1 MKRSDMDQSKNPWE
15 LNAEWWQNSFTN
27 GMNAEYSE
35 QLLPL
40 IVDLMKGFQK
50 VLDIGTGEGQIIRAL
65 EGMSIDAVGID
76 QSQKQIKRGKE
87 INPSSFLLRALAE
100 DLPFSYAF
108 FDAAISCLVVEHIE
122 RFEESFREAS
132 RVIKSGGRFLLVMNH
147 PLVQSPGSSWVEDWT
162 TDPPEKYWRIGSYLR
177 EELSEEYFGD
187 GISIPYTHRPLS
199 RYLNVLND
207 SGFVLTRMIE
217 PAPLNSDEKNSEWK
231 NEISYIPRFLIIVCE
246 KTSGTN

>member
-1 MKRSDMDQSKNPWE
+1 MDQSKNPWE

-100 DLPFSYAF
+100 DLHFLMLFSMLQF
-108 FDAAISCLVVEHIE
+108 PVWL
-122 RFEESFREAS
+122 
-132 RVIKSGGRFLLVMNH
+132 
-147 PLVQSPGSSWVEDWT
+147 
-162 TDPPEKYWRIGSYLR
+162 
-177 EELSEEYFGD
+177 
-187 GISIPYTHRPLS
+187 
-199 RYLNVLND
+199 
-207 SGFVLTRMIE
+207 
-217 PAPLNSDEKNSEWK
+217 
-231 NEISYIPRFLIIVCE
+231 
-246 KTSGTN
+246 